1 MTTPQTNENDTAG
14 PMPGGP
20 GRRGRVMVT
29 KIGLDGHDR
38 GSRLVAAFLRDAGM
52 EVIYTAPWQTLDS
65 VINQAMQEDV
75 DVIGIS
81 SLATDHL
88 LVPKL
93 MDAMRERGLEDI
105 AVVVGGIVPPEDEAM
120 LMQAGVA
127 KVYQPGDSREAIV
140 DGISAL
146 VAARKAALGDG

>member
-1 MTTPQTNENDTAG
+1 MMTPQTNEDQMSDEKPRG
-14 PMPGGP
+14 S
-20 GRRGRVMVT
+20 GRRARVMVT

-52 EVIYTAPWQTLDS
+52 EVIYTAPWQTVDS
-65 VINQAMQEDV
+65 VLNQAIQEDV

-93 MDAMRERGLEDI
+93 MDAMRERGVDDI
-105 AVVVGGIVPPEDEAM
+105 AVVVGGIVPPEDEEM
-120 LMQAGVA
+120 LLQAGVA
-127 KVYQPGDSREAIV
+127 NVYQPGDSRDVIV
-140 DGISAL
+140 DGIRAL
-146 VAARKAALGDG
+146 VDARQSAMG

>member
-1 MTTPQTNENDTAG
+1 MMTPQTNEDQMSDEKPRG
-14 PMPGGP
+14 S
-20 GRRGRVMVT
+20 GRRARVMVT

-52 EVIYTAPWQTLDS
+52 EVIYTAPWQTVDS
-65 VINQAMQEDV
+65 VLNQAIQEDV

-93 MDAMRERGLEDI
+93 MDAMRERWVDDI
-105 AVVVGGIVPPEDEAM
+105 AVVVGGIVPPEDEEM
-120 LMQAGVA
+120 LLQAGVA
-127 KVYQPGDSREAIV
+127 NVYQPGDSRDVIV
-140 DGISAL
+140 DGIRAL
-146 VAARKAALGDG
+146 VDARQSAMG

>member
-1 MTTPQTNENDTAG
+1 MNEATND
-14 PMPGGP
+14 
-20 GRRGRVMVT
+20 GRRARVMVT

-52 EVIYTAPWQTLDS
+52 EVIYTAPWQTVDS
-65 VINQAMQEDV
+65 VITQALQEDV

-93 MDAMRERGLEDI
+93 MAVMAERGLDDI

-120 LMQAGVA
+120 LLRSGVA
-127 KVYQPGDSREAIV
+127 RVYQPGESQTDIV
-140 DGISAL
+140 DGIRAL
-146 VAARKAALGDG
+146 ADARHAARD

>member
-1 MTTPQTNENDTAG
+1 MMTPQTNEDQMSDEKPRG
-14 PMPGGP
+14 Y
-20 GRRGRVMVT
+20 GRRARVMVT

-52 EVIYTAPWQTLDS
+52 EVIYTAPWQTVDS
-65 VINQAMQEDV
+65 VLNQAIQEDV

-93 MDAMRERGLEDI
+93 MDAMRERGVDDI
-105 AVVVGGIVPPEDEAM
+105 AVVVGGIVPPEDEEM
-120 LMQAGVA
+120 LLQAGVA
-127 KVYQPGDSREAIV
+127 NVYQPGDSRDVIV
-140 DGISAL
+140 DGIRAL
-146 VAARKAALGDG
+146 VDARQSAMG